1 MVDGFEDAEEG
12 SRRMISRHAT
22 IVIALCLGAACAKTP
37 TVIDGST
44 SETFAETT
52 EQARRDLAI
61 KDRLTFDAAIRA
73 VGGRRHAN
81 NDPDAMVRQTFH
93 GMTAADVVADA
104 HARGIE

>member
-1 MVDGFEDAEEG
+1 MKWAAAFA
-12 SRRMISRHAT
+12 
-22 IVIALCLGAACAKTP
+22 ALALLAACSKTP

-44 SETFAETT
+44 PETFAETT
-52 EQARRDLAI
+52 EDARRDLPVR
-61 KDRLTFDAAIRA
+61 DRLTFDAALRT

-81 NDPDAMVRQTFH
+81 NDPDAMARQTFH